1 MVGAALKQTFL
12 MDCGGTAMKLD
23 DLRQRKTPLELNS
36 QEFRTLGYRLVDRI
50 AGHFETLANRRVTS
64 GESPEAIRHAI
75 GSDRGLPPSGTESGA
90 LLDEITDVLLKHS
103 LFNAH
108 PRFWGYITAGPAQ
121 IGVLADLLAA
131 AVNSNVGAWKLAP
144 AATEIEAQT
153 VRWIAE
159 FIGYPVDCGG
169 LMVSG
174 GNMANFVCFLAA
186 RRAKTGWDVRQSG
199 LAGAGSR
206 QLRIYASSATHTWL
220 QKAADL
226 FGHGTDAIRWIETDR
241 QQRLDIDAL
250 KRQVRMDRDAGD
262 QPFLVV
268 GNAGTVG
275 CGAVDPLSELVALC
289 REYGLWFHVDGAY
302 GACAANVP
310 GSPADLAA
318 LKAADSISIDPHKWL
333 YAPLEAGCALVRKA
347 DQLSD
352 AFSYHPEYYHF
363 ENAGTNYFDLGMQN
377 SRGFRALKVWTAF
390 RQVGRDGYLKMI
402 GDDIRLARHMHSLV
416 AVHPEL
422 EALSCALSIVTLR
435 YVPVDL
441 RQRVGSAETEDYLK
455 RLNTEILST
464 VETSGE
470 AFISNT
476 LVDDKFALR
485 ACIVN
490 FRTSLEDVEA
500 LPELIVRIGRRI
512 DAESRAKTRV

>member
-1 MVGAALKQTFL
+1 MNI
-12 MDCGGTAMKLD
+12 D
-23 DLRQRKTPLELNS
+23 DLRQRQTPVELSS

-50 AGHFETLANRRVTS
+50 AGHFETLANRRVTR
-64 GESPEAIRHAI
+64 GESPEAVRRAI
-75 GSDRGLPPSGTESGA
+75 GSDKGLPPTGADSGA
-90 LLDEITDVLLKHS
+90 LLDEITNVLLEHS

-108 PRFWGYITAGPAQ
+108 PRFWGYITAGPAP
-121 IGVLADLLAA
+121 IGVLADLLAS

-153 VRWIAE
+153 IRWIAE

-199 LAGAGSR
+199 LAGPGSR
-206 QLRIYASSATHTWL
+206 QLRIYASTATHTWV

-226 FGHGTDAIRWIETDR
+226 FGHGTDAIRWIGTDR
-241 QQRLDIDAL
+241 QQRLDLDAL
-250 KRQVRMDRDAGD
+250 QRQVRMDRDGGE

-275 CGAVDPLSELVALC
+275 CGAVDPLSELTALC
-289 REYGLWFHVDGAY
+289 REYGIWFHVDGAY
-302 GACAANVP
+302 GACAANAP

-318 LKAADSISIDPHKWL
+318 LKDADSVSVDPHKWL

-347 DQLSD
+347 HQLSD
-352 AFSYHPEYYHF
+352 AFSYHPDYYHF
-363 ENAGTNYFDLGMQN
+363 ENETTNYIDLGMQN
-377 SRGFRALKVWTAF
+377 SRGFRALKVWTAL
-390 RQVGRDGYLKMI
+390 RQAGRDGYLKMI
-402 GDDIRLARHMHSLV
+402 GDDIRLAQYLYSRV
-416 AVHPEL
+416 AAYPEL
-422 EALSCALSIVTLR
+422 EALSCGLSIVTLR
-435 YVPVDL
+435 YVPADL
-441 RQRVGSAETEDYLK
+441 RQRVGSAETEEYLN
-455 RLNTEILST
+455 RLNKDILST
-464 VETSGE
+464 IETSGE
-470 AFISNT
+470 AFLSNN
-476 LVDDKFALR
+476 VADGRFELR

-500 LPELIVRIGRRI
+500 LPELIVRIGRGI
-512 DAESRAKTRV
+512 DAESRAKT